1 MGATVSVHP
10 GGTVGNATSE
20 EGVPKR
26 RSPSLEKLTSAL
38 TNLGMTSRSLAS
50 AENAFIEHVRAGG
63 TAQTYTNSTA
73 VADKYKAALQVPEA
87 VQALQRVA
95 VATAQST
102 PSSSSN
108 QAPTV
113 SSASTVAATGAA
125 PAMSTSPARA
135 GSSALSSASTVA
147 LAITTGAPLGGE
159 PAAVPAAVQR
169 ANSNAALLCKV
180 VADHPGSTAE
190 VAARA
195 NNAVKLDESGGWAD
209 VAALDQSGDD
219 DSIGQYSSTCV
230 CACFA
235 HMRQRD
241 CIRH

>member
-10 GGTVGNATSE
+10 GGTVGNAASD
-20 EGVPKR
+20 EGVVPKR

-102 PSSSSN
+102 PSSSSD
-108 QAPTV
+108 Q
-113 SSASTVAATGAA
+113 AAT
-125 PAMSTSPARA
+125 
-135 GSSALSSASTVA
+135 L
-147 LAITTGAPLGGE
+147 
-159 PAAVPAAVQR
+159 
-169 ANSNAALLCKV
+169 
-180 VADHPGSTAE
+180 STA
-190 VAARA
+190 
-195 NNAVKLDESGGWAD
+195 
-209 VAALDQSGDD
+209 
-219 DSIGQYSSTCV
+219 
-230 CACFA
+230 
-235 HMRQRD
+235 
-241 CIRH
+241 